1 MLKSAEHEN
10 SVILNKSKHFAKVF
24 IISKVFFS
32 SNLSL
37 KRNHVKYFALSI
49 PYFFGYKI
57 GVYMYLS
64 KIAANI
70 ENSVA

>member
-32 SNLSL
+32 SNFSL
-37 KRNHVKYFALSI
+37 KRNHVKYFAFCQYRI
-49 PYFFGYKI
+49 FFGYKI
-57 GVYMYLS
+57 GVYLS